1 VPGPWQVSPI
11 LGVHDVKAAVEFFCA
26 TLGFTPPS
34 RLQGGEGEPPVYAVV
49 RRAGIAVHLQIRR
62 GPPAERHDEH
72 ETEASFLVDDVDAL
86 HAEFVAKGVR
96 FLRDI
101 QDEPYGMRDFTIE
114 TPFGLRLG
122 FCAPLR

>member
-1 VPGPWQVSPI
+1 MTGNWEIAPI
-11 LGVHDVKAAVEFFCA
+11 LGVPDVKAAVEFFCA
-26 TLGFTPPS
+26 TLGFTRPD
-34 RLQGGEGEPPVYAVV
+34 RLHGGQGEPPVYAIV

-62 GPPAERHDEH
+62 GPTAARYDEH
-72 ETEASFLVDDVDAL
+72 ESEVSFLVDDVDAL
-86 HAEFVAKGVR
+86 HAELAARRVI

-114 TPFGLRLG
+114 TPFGVRLL